1 MIVISDAS
9 PIINLAIL
17 DRLDL
22 LKSLYEQIVLPQ
34 AVFAELTVAGAGQPG
49 DAEVRNADWIE
60 VIVCEDRQL
69 VARLHE
75 ELDLGEAEA
84 IALAIQIK
92 ADLLLIDEK
101 LGRSK
106 AKDFHIKTV
115 GLLGILIQG
124 KAQGLVSSVTSLMD
138 RLRSEA
144 NFRIGDELYN
154 EVKRIVK
161 E

>member
-22 LKSLYEQIVLPQ
+22 LKDLYQRIVLPQ

-49 DAEVRNADWIE
+49 DEAVRNADWVE
-60 VIVCEDRQL
+60 VITCKDIQL
-69 VARLHE
+69 VDRLHQ

-84 IALAIQIK
+84 IALAVQIK

-115 GLLGILIQG
+115 GLLGILIEG
-124 KAQGLVSSVTSLMD
+124 KARGLVTNVSSLMD